1 MSKLIVELKQLELK
15 PSLGTYGPDD
25 FVPEAHLLDLTLT
38 IDARLVLIPKDGMDL
53 VFDYDPLIA
62 KIDQLGKDGHYHT
75 QEWLVSRIV
84 DACAM
89 HQEIN
94 AIDICLSKH
103 PVMRGTGVL
112 GVRLTVDQEDLDR
125 MRSTNSKSVGS
136 AEK

>member
-1 MSKLIVELKQLELK
+1 MRSAIELKQLELK

-38 IDARLVLIPKDGMDL
+38 VDPRLVLIPKDGMDL

-62 KIDQLGKDGHYHT
+62 KIDQLAKDGHYLT
-75 QEWLVSRIV
+75 QEWLISRIV

-89 HQEIN
+89 HQEIT
-94 AIDICLSKH
+94 AVDICLSKR
-103 PVMRGTGVL
+103 PVMRSTGVL

-125 MRSTNSKSVGS
+125 MRSTNSKSAGS
-136 AEK
+136 EEE

>member
-1 MSKLIVELKQLELK
+1 MRSAIELKQLELK

-62 KIDQLGKDGHYHT
+62 KIDQLAKDGHYHT
-75 QEWLVSRIV
+75 QEWLISRIV

-89 HQEIN
+89 HQEIT
-94 AIDICLSKH
+94 AVDICLSKR

-125 MRSTNSKSVGS
+125 MRSTNSKSAGS
-136 AEK
+136 EEE

>member
-1 MSKLIVELKQLELK
+1 MRSVIELKQLELQL
-15 PSLGTYGPDD
+15 SLGTYGPDD
-25 FVPEAHLLDLTLT
+25 VVPEAHLLDLTLT
-38 IDARLVLIPKDGMDL
+38 IDPRLVLISRDGMDL

-62 KIDQLGKDGHYHT
+62 KIDQLAKDGHYHT
-75 QEWLVSRIV
+75 QEWLISRIV

-89 HQEIN
+89 HQEIT
-94 AIDICLSKH
+94 AVDICLSKR

-125 MRSTNSKSVGS
+125 IRSTNFKSVGS

>member
-1 MSKLIVELKQLELK
+1 MRSAIVLKQLELK

-38 IDARLVLIPKDGMDL
+38 IDPRLVLIPKDGMDL

-62 KIDQLGKDGHYHT
+62 KIDQLAIDGHYHT
-75 QEWLVSRIV
+75 QEWLISRIV

-89 HQEIN
+89 HQEIT
-94 AIDICLSKH
+94 AVDICLSKR

-125 MRSTNSKSVGS
+125 MRSTNSKSAGS
-136 AEK
+136 EEE

>member
-1 MSKLIVELKQLELK
+1 MLSVIELKQLELQL
-15 PSLGTYGPDD
+15 SLGTYGPDD

-38 IDARLVLIPKDGMDL
+38 IDPRLVLISRDGMDL

-62 KIDQLGKDGHYHT
+62 QIDQLGKDGHYHT
-75 QEWLVSRIV
+75 QEWLISRIV
-84 DACAM
+84 YACAM

>member
-1 MSKLIVELKQLELK
+1 MRSAIELKQLELK

-38 IDARLVLIPKDGMDL
+38 IDPRLVLIPKDGMDL

-62 KIDQLGKDGHYHT
+62 KIDQLAKDGHYLT
-75 QEWLVSRIV
+75 QEWLISRIV

-89 HQEIN
+89 HQEIT
-94 AIDICLSKH
+94 AVDICLSKR
-103 PVMRGTGVL
+103 PVMRSTGVL

-125 MRSTNSKSVGS
+125 MRSTNSKSAGS
-136 AEK
+136 EEE

>member
-1 MSKLIVELKQLELK
+1 MRSAIELKQLELK

-62 KIDQLGKDGHYHT
+62 KIDQLDKDGHYHT
-75 QEWLVSRIV
+75 QEWLISRIV

-89 HQEIN
+89 HQEIT
-94 AIDICLSKH
+94 AVDICLSKR

-125 MRSTNSKSVGS
+125 MRSTNSKSAGS
-136 AEK
+136 EEE

>member
-1 MSKLIVELKQLELK
+1 MRSAIELKQLELK

-38 IDARLVLIPKDGMDL
+38 IDPRLVLIPKDGMDL

-62 KIDQLGKDGHYHT
+62 KIDKLAKDGHYHT
-75 QEWLVSRIV
+75 QEWLISRIV

-89 HQEIN
+89 HQEIT
-94 AIDICLSKH
+94 AVDICLSKR
-103 PVMRGTGVL
+103 PVMRSTGVL

-125 MRSTNSKSVGS
+125 MRSTNSKSAGS
-136 AEK
+136 EEE

>member
-1 MSKLIVELKQLELK
+1 MRSAIELKQLELK

-38 IDARLVLIPKDGMDL
+38 IDPRLVLIPKDGMGL

-62 KIDQLGKDGHYHT
+62 KIDQLAKDGHYLT
-75 QEWLVSRIV
+75 QEWLISRIV

-89 HQEIN
+89 HQEIT
-94 AIDICLSKH
+94 AVDICLSKR
-103 PVMRGTGVL
+103 PVMRSTGVL

-125 MRSTNSKSVGS
+125 MRSTNSKSAGS
-136 AEK
+136 EEE

>member
-1 MSKLIVELKQLELK
+1 MRSAIELKQLELK

-38 IDARLVLIPKDGMDL
+38 IDPRLVLIPKDGMDL

-62 KIDQLGKDGHYHT
+62 KIDKLAKDGHYHT
-75 QEWLVSRIV
+75 QEWLISRIV

-89 HQEIN
+89 HQEIT
-94 AIDICLSKH
+94 AVDICLSKR

-125 MRSTNSKSVGS
+125 IRSTNFKSVGS

>member
-1 MSKLIVELKQLELK
+1 MRSAIELKQLELK

-38 IDARLVLIPKDGMDL
+38 IDPRLVLIPKDGMDL

-62 KIDQLGKDGHYHT
+62 KIDQLAKDGHYHT
-75 QEWLVSRIV
+75 QEWLISRIV

-89 HQEIN
+89 HQEITGV
-94 AIDICLSKH
+94 DICLSKL

-125 MRSTNSKSVGS
+125 VRSTNSKSAGS
-136 AEK
+136 EEE

>member
-1 MSKLIVELKQLELK
+1 MRSVIELKQLELK

-38 IDARLVLIPKDGMDL
+38 IDPRLVLIPKDGMDL

-62 KIDQLGKDGHYHT
+62 KIDQLAKDGHYHT
-75 QEWLVSRIV
+75 QEWLISRIV

-89 HQEIN
+89 HQEIT
-94 AIDICLSKH
+94 AVDICLSKR

-125 MRSTNSKSVGS
+125 IRSTNFKFAGS
-136 AEK
+136 EEE